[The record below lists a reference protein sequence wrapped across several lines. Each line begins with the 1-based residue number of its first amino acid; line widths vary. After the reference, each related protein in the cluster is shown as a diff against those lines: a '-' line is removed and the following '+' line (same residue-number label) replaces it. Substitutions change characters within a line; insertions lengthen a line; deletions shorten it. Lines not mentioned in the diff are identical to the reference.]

1 MKSAIAKYDHVVQC
15 LQELKQT
22 YRNAEMFETVL
33 SPRTVNFTQSGLY
46 VRSHAIYKSCQKWQ
60 SFFRMM
66 WWESM
71 ETEAWSLRGRCLN
84 CSLWSQRMSEGC
96 FHTGFVGFQSEP
108 KLGYL
113 LFCICNCLLTLVPV
127 LKRLFASNAW
137 IQIEAFHFANDGQSS
152 SKKLIYESR
161 FIKFYVGK
169 PPNFYDALKFVRICM
184 DVHMQPKVGDHVD
197 CPQYKNADC
206 TCTIKTNACYELRIM
221 IEEVAVRLER
231 CFDLYILSINGA

>member
-60 SFFRMM
+60 FFFRMM

-84 CSLWSQRMSEGC
+84 CSLWSQRMSKGC
-96 FHTGFVGFQSEP
+96 FHTGFVSLNLAAHWSAFAIVYWFLCQAVLKCRLKLSSSQMMVNQTLKCWFMGDNLVEFHARRLWPVICLHKGQFMLSTCARVCKDNTNFTMHPSLRRLLMFTSTCP
-108 KLGYL
+108 K
-113 LFCICNCLLTLVPV
+113 FVTLWTVCMLWFILERV
-127 LKRLFASNAW
+127 MIEVFAGTLKRLF
-137 IQIEAFHFANDGQSS
+137 
-152 SKKLIYESR
+152 
-161 FIKFYVGK
+161 
-169 PPNFYDALKFVRICM
+169 
-184 DVHMQPKVGDHVD
+184 
-197 CPQYKNADC
+197 
-206 TCTIKTNACYELRIM
+206 
-221 IEEVAVRLER
+221 
-231 CFDLYILSINGA
+231 